1 MDLHQEFQ
9 SSRFF
14 HNARIDRRSAESLIG
29 IATGLVADGTINQQ
43 EAEFLKGWIE
53 THLAHLGDPVIN
65 ILYRRLGNML
75 SDGILQADEA
85 SELLD
90 LLHQLTGGPATLQRG
105 YTAPTTLPLDIP
117 PPALDWTGR
126 VFVFTGVMAFGRR
139 QDCEQL
145 VIERGAQVSGTVTRK
160 TSFLVVGS
168 IGNEQWLNSTYGLKI
183 KKAVELRESGLPL
196 AIIGEDHWQ
205 HALFG

>member
-14 HNARIDRRSAESLIG
+14 HNARIDRRSDESLIG

-43 EAEFLKGWIE
+43 DAEFLKGWIE
-53 THLAHLGDPVIN
+53 THLAHLDDPVIN
-65 ILYRRLGNML
+65 ILYRRLSNML

-90 LLHQLTGGPATLQRG
+90 LLHQLTGGPIPMQRG
-105 YTAPTTLPLDIP
+105 YTAPTTLPLNNP
-117 PPALDWTGR
+117 PPSLEWTGR

-196 AIIGEDHWQ
+196 AIISEDHWQ
-205 HALFG
+205 RALFG

>member
-29 IATGLVADGTINQQ
+29 IATGLVADGAINQQ

-65 ILYRRLGNML
+65 ILYSRLKNML
-75 SDGILQADEA
+75 SDGVLQADEA

-90 LLHQLTGGPATLQRG
+90 ILHQFTGGPAPQLRA
-105 YTAPTTLPLDIP
+105 YTAPTTLPLNNP
-117 PPALDWTGR
+117 PPSLTWTGS
-126 VFVFTGVMAFGRR
+126 VFVFTGLMAFGRR

-145 VIERGAQVSGTVTRK
+145 VVERGAHVSGTVTRK
-160 TSFLVVGS
+160 TTFLVIGS

-196 AIIGEDHWQ
+196 AIIDEAHWQ
-205 HALFG
+205 RALFG

>member
-1 MDLHQEFQ
+1 MNQPKVLLL
-9 SSRFF
+9 
-14 HNARIDRRSAESLIG
+14 SLA

>member
-14 HNARIDRRSAESLIG
+14 NKQRIDRRSAESLIG
-29 IATGLVADGTINQQ
+29 IATGMVADGSINQQ

-53 THLAHLGDPVIN
+53 NHLIQLDDPVIN
-65 ILYRRLGNML
+65 ILYRRVSEML
-75 SDGILQADEA
+75 SDGILQPEEAD
-85 SELLD
+85 ELLD
-90 LLHQLTGGPATLQRG
+90 LLHQFTGGPAPHQRS
-105 YTAPTTLPLDIP
+105 YIAPTTLPLDNP
-117 PPALDWTGR
+117 LPALEWTGR

-145 VIERGAQVSGTVTRK
+145 VIERGALTAGTVTRK
-160 TSFLVVGS
+160 TNYLVVGS

-196 AIIGEDHWQ
+196 AIISEDHWQ
-205 HALFG
+205 QSLFG

>member
-126 VFVFTGVMAFGRR
+126 VFVFTGVSTFYNPMEFNH
-139 QDCEQL
+139 L
-145 VIERGAQVSGTVTRK
+145 
-160 TSFLVVGS
+160 TSHDVRLGMRFLLG
-168 IGNEQWLNSTYGLKI
+168 GYDY
-183 KKAVELRESGLPL
+183 APPPPLRSKG
-196 AIIGEDHWQ
+196 
-205 HALFG
+205 